1 MRHFQAEWGS
11 PARYSQAVRVGD
23 LIFTSGQLGA
33 EPGGTRVPLEVQVET
48 ALRRLVQVVEAAG
61 GSLGSIVK
69 INGYLRSM
77 ADFEVYDAVYRR
89 VIAVDPMPARTTVE
103 IGGFAEPLLVEVDA
117 VAQVVAG

>member
-1 MRHFQAEWGS
+1 M
-11 PARYSQAVRVGD
+11 
-23 LIFTSGQLGA
+23 
-33 EPGGTRVPLEVQVET
+33 ET